1 MLNVSTETKT
11 KAPPGTA
18 HGHAR
23 QIHHADSN
31 PSDSAQQPTNT
42 LWVGAQRGRHLWS
55 CVEFSFLPKSATV
68 GPVQHL
74 LTVTVINVFIY
85 TLSGY

>member
-1 MLNVSTETKT
+1 MSQLKLKPKLHLEQRTAMPVKFIMLT
-11 KAPPGTA
+11 
-18 HGHAR
+18 
-23 QIHHADSN
+23 QIPQTN
-31 PSDSAQQPTNT
+31 PTNT
-42 LWVGAQRGRHLWS
+42 LWVGAQRGRHLWC